1 MKKFL
6 LSTFILVLTAGINMS
21 ATAQNENTDNADAS
35 ATATVLKAMSV
46 AQVQNLAFGD
56 VFQGTNKSVDPSSGS
71 AGQFTV
77 AGTGGEGVTL
87 DFTLPNEGGTST
99 NNYTYQLDE
108 DGTSTAELEITFAAD
123 DASWADDAT
132 YDATNEFA
140 PTGTAA
146 ATIDNTDD
154 EIYVFIGGTVQPT
167 ANQTEGSYT
176 GTITLTSTYN

>member
-21 ATAQNENTDNADAS
+21 ATAQNSANDNAS

-46 AQVQNLAFGD
+46 TQVQNLAFGN
-56 VFQGTNKSVDPSSGS
+56 VFQGTNKSVDPSSSS

-77 AGTGGEGVTL
+77 AGTGGAGVTL
-87 DFTLPNEGGTST
+87 DFTLPNEGVTGNT
-99 NNYTYQLDE
+99 YTYQLDQGSG
-108 DGTSTAELEITFAAD
+108 GTAKLKITFAAD
-123 DASWADDAT
+123 DANWEDGAS
-132 YDATNEFA
+132 YNSTNEFDPA
-140 PTGTAA
+140 STVG
-146 ATIDNTDD
+146 ATIDTDD

-167 ANQTEGSYT
+167 ATQAEGSYT